1 VRPPAWIEYLEL
13 GLTEIRH
20 YGAESIQIG
29 RRLQAVYDRLA
40 RETSGDA
47 VARVELE
54 RRLLEQALDAR
65 FLDSEERHI
74 AARPDR
80 MGLGAGG

>member
-1 VRPPAWIEYLEL
+1 
-13 GLTEIRH
+13 
-20 YGAESIQIG
+20 
-29 RRLQAVYDRLA
+29 
-40 RETSGDA
+40 

-65 FLDSEERHI
+65 FIDERERTI
-74 AARPDR
+74 AGRRDR